1 MELLEKETVS
11 LYLRHDWTPFHYVFL
26 KEEKYSG
33 INSHQEAVLE
43 FLNCSNRFRECLRLM
58 WSDRNPMKIDHEA
71 YARKFHEL
79 NEEKINYTDI
89 RFFDKMK
96 EYPIYVN
103 KEMMRAKRITPES
116 FWAEDGIYRTSFL
129 DAPQGAAGTEE
140 EFNQLNDR
148 LFPDKDH
155 LHIYLWNNEFT
166 NYYNNGRYWD
176 GAYVWSVCDEKR
188 KRFTVFDAI
197 LVLD

>member
-11 LYLRHDWTPFHYVFL
+11 LYLRHDWTPFNYVFL

-43 FLNCSNRFRECLRLM
+43 FLNYSNRLCVARSWRISERLLVVSKKIYAQKLYEFR
-58 WSDRNPMKIDHEA
+58 
-71 YARKFHEL
+71 
-79 NEEKINYTDI
+79 EEKINYTDI
-89 RFFDKMK
+89 RFFNKMK

-103 KEMMRAKRITPES
+103 KEMMKAERITPES

-166 NYYNNGRYWD
+166 NYYNEGRYWD
-176 GAYVWSVCDEKR
+176 GAYVWSVYDEKR
-188 KRFTVFDAI
+188 KRFTVFDAT

>member
-43 FLNCSNRFRECLRLM
+43 FLNYSNRLCVARSWRISERLLVVSKKIYAQKLYEFR
-58 WSDRNPMKIDHEA
+58 
-71 YARKFHEL
+71 
-79 NEEKINYTDI
+79 EEKINYTDI
-89 RFFDKMK
+89 RFFNKMK

-103 KEMMRAKRITPES
+103 KEMMKAERITPES
-116 FWAEDGIYRTSFL
+116 FWAEDSIYRTSFL

-176 GAYVWSVCDEKR
+176 GAYVWSVYDEKR

>member
-103 KEMMRAKRITPES
+103 KEMMRA
-116 FWAEDGIYRTSFL
+116 
-129 DAPQGAAGTEE
+129 
-140 EFNQLNDR
+140 
-148 LFPDKDH
+148 
-155 LHIYLWNNEFT
+155 
-166 NYYNNGRYWD
+166 
-176 GAYVWSVCDEKR
+176 
-188 KRFTVFDAI
+188 
-197 LVLD
+197 

>member
-43 FLNCSNRFRECLRLM
+43 FLNYSNRLCVARSWRISERLLVVSKKIYAQKLYEFR
-58 WSDRNPMKIDHEA
+58 
-71 YARKFHEL
+71 
-79 NEEKINYTDI
+79 EEKINYTDI
-89 RFFDKMK
+89 RFFNKMK

-103 KEMMRAKRITPES
+103 KEMMKAERITPES

-176 GAYVWSVCDEKR
+176 GAYVWSVYDEKR

-197 LVLD
+197 LILD

>member
-43 FLNCSNRFRECLRLM
+43 FLNCSNRLRTARLWRSKEGLIVSKKIYAQKLYEFR
-58 WSDRNPMKIDHEA
+58 
-71 YARKFHEL
+71 
-79 NEEKINYTDI
+79 EEKINYTDI

-103 KEMMRAKRITPES
+103 K
-116 FWAEDGIYRTSFL
+116 
-129 DAPQGAAGTEE
+129 
-140 EFNQLNDR
+140 
-148 LFPDKDH
+148 
-155 LHIYLWNNEFT
+155 
-166 NYYNNGRYWD
+166 
-176 GAYVWSVCDEKR
+176 
-188 KRFTVFDAI
+188 
-197 LVLD
+197 

>member
-43 FLNCSNRFRECLRLM
+43 FLNYSNRLCVARSWRISERLLVVSKKIYAQKLYEFR
-58 WSDRNPMKIDHEA
+58 
-71 YARKFHEL
+71 
-79 NEEKINYTDI
+79 EEKINYTDI

-103 KEMMRAKRITPES
+103 KEMMKAERITPES
-116 FWAEDGIYRTSFL
+116 FWAEDSIYRTSFL

-176 GAYVWSVCDEKR
+176 GAYVWSVYDEKR

>member
-1 MELLEKETVS
+1 
-11 LYLRHDWTPFHYVFL
+11 
-26 KEEKYSG
+26 
-33 INSHQEAVLE
+33 
-43 FLNCSNRFRECLRLM
+43 
-58 WSDRNPMKIDHEA
+58 MKIDHEA

-103 KEMMRAKRITPES
+103 KEMMKAKRITPES

-140 EFNQLNDR
+140 ELNQLNDR

-176 GAYVWSVCDEKR
+176 GAYVWSVYDEKESDSLFLMLYWYWIELFHIGLNWKKERKDGTIR
-188 KRFTVFDAI
+188 KRKY
-197 LVLD
+197 

>member
-43 FLNCSNRFRECLRLM
+43 FLNYSNRLCVARSWRISERLLVVSKKIYAQKLYEFR
-58 WSDRNPMKIDHEA
+58 
-71 YARKFHEL
+71 
-79 NEEKINYTDI
+79 EEKINYTDI

-103 KEMMRAKRITPES
+103 KEMMKAERITPES
-116 FWAEDGIYRTSFL
+116 FWAEDSIYRTSFL

-176 GAYVWSVCDEKR
+176 GAYVWSVYDEKR
-188 KRFTVFDAI
+188 KRFTVFDAT

>member
-11 LYLRHDWTPFHYVFL
+11 LYLRHDWTPFNYVFL

-43 FLNCSNRFRECLRLM
+43 FLNYSNRLCVARSWRISERLLVVSKKIYAQKLYEFR
-58 WSDRNPMKIDHEA
+58 
-71 YARKFHEL
+71 
-79 NEEKINYTDI
+79 EEKINYTDI
-89 RFFDKMK
+89 RFFNKMK

-176 GAYVWSVCDEKR
+176 GAYVWSVYDEKR

-197 LVLD
+197 LILD